1 LSIVKSVDITKGENP
16 LRYSKNKTQ
25 NYKKMKKLKV

>member
-1 LSIVKSVDITKGENP
+1 VDISKGENP